1 MKVDAFLRHISNLHG
16 CGWFGRLFHHFFGMA
31 GSYCSIY
38 CRRLSYRLFF
48 AKRTIFDLDSL
59 ERVEDY
65 DKAALA
71 AWLTATFLSG
81 LAFWFEVSIIGIA
94 TIDALLI
101 TIPLYLLC
109 LKIRPTCFERI
120 EGRICENW
128 N

>member
-1 MKVDAFLRHISNLHG
+1 MLFCGIFGTSMAVAGLADYFIIFLEWLGVIVSSI
-16 CGWFGRLFHHFFGMA
+16 A
-31 GSYCSIY
+31 GVYFIDY
-38 CRRLSYRLFF
+38 FLL
-48 AKRTIFDLDSL
+48 KRTVFDLDSL

-65 DKAALA
+65 DKAALV

-81 LAFWFEVSIIGIA
+81 LAFWFEISIIGIA
-94 TIDALLI
+94 SIDALLI

-109 LKIRPTCFERI
+109 LKIWPTCFERI